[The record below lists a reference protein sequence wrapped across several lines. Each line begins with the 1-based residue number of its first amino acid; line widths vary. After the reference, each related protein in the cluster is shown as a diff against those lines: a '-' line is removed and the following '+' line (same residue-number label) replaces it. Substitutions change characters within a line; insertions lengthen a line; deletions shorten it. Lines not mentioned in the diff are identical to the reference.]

1 MVEDFRLDLDGALNR
16 VGDETIFFSLL
27 QNPWH
32 PAQVTDRSNHYSRF
46 NHDLG
51 YLIIASRHFLQ
62 PTLGCRRE
70 TEQGYLGIFRD
81 GEERKHKAGV

>member
-1 MVEDFRLDLDGALNR
+1 MVNLRFKLHCAFDRVGNKAILFRFLDYPSNSSKILNR
-16 VGDETIFFSLL
+16 RD
-27 QNPWH
+27 H
-32 PAQVTDRSNHYSRF
+32 DSRL
-46 NHDLG
+46 NYDLG